1 MDVVLVLEDVQ
12 YMLRNWLK
20 EPTGILTVTAF
31 HILEA
36 EVIHLCIHLFNQ
48 QPFINACS
56 APHEGPGSGDKRND

>member
-36 EVIHLCIHLFNQ
+36 EVIHLCIIQ
-48 QPFINACS
+48 S
-56 APHEGPGSGDKRND
+56 ATIHQCLLCAARRARLWGQTE